1 MRSALILAAGC
12 LLFLSGAGVASSQQ
26 LVVVKMSKADVDQ
39 ATFAQDRNAC
49 LTKAN
54 SEHLFDGRDE
64 GTWARH
70 HLKAFG
76 ECMAAKGYKN
86 DPNGFPA
93 LKYSQDGRAHIFVE
107 AL

>member
-1 MRSALILAAGC
+1 MRGALILAAGC
-12 LLFLSGAGVASSQQ
+12 LLCLSQAGLASSQQ
-26 LVVVKMSKADVDQ
+26 LVVVKMSKPDVDQ
-39 ATFAQDRNAC
+39 ATFAQDRSVC

-54 SEHLFDGRDE
+54 SEHLFNGRDE

-70 HLKAFG
+70 HLRIFG

-93 LKYSQDGRAHIFVE
+93 LRYSQDGRAHIFVE